1 MRTPI
6 HMLLWALGTLP
17 LAATQHALL
26 VGVSAYSAGEGRLNL
41 EGPRQDIASFRRI
54 LVERLRL
61 QPDNIKELVDRR
73 ATKTNIL
80 EALNTLTKELKPG
93 DSLLFY
99 FSGHGTSAFD
109 KANQPIAAV
118 IGPNSGA
125 LVPYDL
131 DMSSPDTV
139 SKTLIIGRRD
149 LRPLLQQAHPKSS
162 VFVILDSCYSGNAA
176 KSAGPSWEGPSRAIN
191 VVSEMSATARA
202 SASFTGPAKAE
213 PAPDPSAKD
222 EPDTYPYSNVVAFS
236 AASKSEP
243 ARDINTAMLQSGK
256 YDTFDGLPHGAF
268 SNALLSAL
276 DGQGDANRDGQF
288 TYGELFRYIRESV
301 QQNHKQTPQVQL
313 PSEAALNLPAFSTK
327 ALPPATTPRPRPAN
341 PAAIRLAVEGASAAD
356 QQKLA
361 AIPGV
366 ALSTGAHDLLV
377 RKDSTG
383 WALFHRSHFLIRRYP
398 QSNFAELAQ
407 RIAAQADVRALEE
420 FHFPA
425 STFLLALD
433 AKPIGRAVEAGAPF
447 SARYRIGEE
456 FSLSASLEQQ
466 AYLLVL
472 NIDARG
478 KVDILL
484 PSPREPQP
492 VAARK
497 ITEILRVRAAA
508 PAGSDTVRAF
518 AFSAQPAGWNAFA
531 CKQVKQELTCPELLP
546 GSPEFGRLLTML
558 RSASGANQSATLRLE
573 TVE

>member
-1 MRTPI
+1 
-6 HMLLWALGTLP
+6 MLAPRPLAFLALLLP
-17 LAATQHALL
+17 LSLFPQQPLTLASAIREAIEKHPLLAAADGRVSTAQGLLEQAALKPNPRLTVQLENLRGGWQSPYRPLTDNDHFIYITQT
-26 VGVSAYSAGEGRLNL
+26 L
-41 EGPRQDIASFRRI
+41 ETARKRERRTD
-54 LVERLRL
+54 LATA
-61 QPDNIKELVDRR
+61 NKEL
-73 ATKTNIL
+73 
-80 EALNTLTKELKPG
+80 
-93 DSLLFY
+93 
-99 FSGHGTSAFD
+99 
-109 KANQPIAAV
+109 AA
-118 IGPNSGA
+118 I
-125 LVPYDL
+125 
-131 DMSSPDTV
+131 
-139 SKTLIIGRRD
+139 
-149 LRPLLQQAHPKSS
+149 
-162 VFVILDSCYSGNAA
+162 
-176 KSAGPSWEGPSRAIN
+176 
-191 VVSEMSATARA
+191 
-202 SASFTGPAKAE
+202 
-213 PAPDPSAKD
+213 
-222 EPDTYPYSNVVAFS
+222 
-236 AASKSEP
+236 
-243 ARDINTAMLQSGK
+243 ARDI
-256 YDTFDGLPHGAF
+256 
-268 SNALLSAL
+268 
-276 DGQGDANRDGQF
+276 
-288 TYGELFRYIRESV
+288 
-301 QQNHKQTPQVQL
+301 
-313 PSEAALNLPAFSTK
+313 
-327 ALPPATTPRPRPAN
+327 
-341 PAAIRLAVEGASAAD
+341 
-356 QQKLA
+356 
-361 AIPGV
+361 
-366 ALSTGAHDLLV
+366 
-377 RKDSTG
+377 
-383 WALFHRSHFLIRRYP
+383 
-398 QSNFAELAQ
+398 LAQ